1 MKKQENLEKLIT
13 LLNLLSFNLQ
23 HKDYVTVWSM
33 IYDLKIGNLSKEE
46 MIEVYK
52 RVAHIEYEFKNYPT
66 FSVIKGG
73 KKESK

>member
-1 MKKQENLEKLIT
+1 MTKSATLDKLIK
-13 LLNLLSFNLQ
+13 LLNLLSFSLQ
-23 HKDYVTVWSM
+23 HKDYVIVWSM

-52 RVAHIEYEFKNYPT
+52 RVAHIGYKFKNYPT

>member
-1 MKKQENLEKLIT
+1 MKKQENLEKLIK

-23 HKDYVTVWSM
+23 HKDYVIVWSM

-52 RVAHIEYEFKNYPT
+52 KVAHIEYEFKNYPT

>member
-1 MKKQENLEKLIT
+1 MKKQENLAKLIK

-23 HKDYVTVWSM
+23 HKDYVIVWSM

>member
-1 MKKQENLEKLIT
+1 MTKSATLEKFVK

-23 HKDYVTVWSM
+23 HKDYVRVWSM

-46 MIEVYK
+46 MVKIYR
-52 RVAHIEYEFKNYPT
+52 RVAHIEYEFKNYST
-66 FSVIKGG
+66 YSVIKGG